1 MRLGFLP
8 DCSSCFRVALASISL
23 PLSKGEAGAYL
34 KYIAEGNFLCIKW
47 EISLP
52 FTPIS
57 LSLLPRYMMF
67 LFLSAISYIP
77 RVFGSLSTFSLVNFV
92 HCFCIGIKHLQINL
106 ARLGVALALRLKD
119 AFVKSCSAYRRYCH
133 NLPQVL
139 CFPMCLSLPC
149 HANRSCTV
157 TTNTRRSTV
166 VTISPRRNCISFGM
180 RYSLGSKP
188 LPSTASLACGKLGIT
203 KHLSKLRL
211 LTSTM
216 LTPKLITFN

>member
-1 MRLGFLP
+1 MYLNIPAADRMP
-8 DCSSCFRVALASISL
+8 TPTTNSHSPL
-23 PLSKGEAGAYL
+23 PLSAVTSKSPKTREVISENAIPMRIAIEALRINEAVELPAL
-34 KYIAEGNFLCIKW
+34 KRMDLPKVFL
-47 EISLP
+47 
-52 FTPIS
+52 
-57 LSLLPRYMMF
+57 R
-67 LFLSAISYIP
+67 
-77 RVFGSLSTFSLVNFV
+77 
-92 HCFCIGIKHLQINL
+92 IGIEHLQINL